1 MKFPGDTGMTP
12 SDVAAN
18 TPLIENKEIQ
28 VQRANLVDIV
38 DIMKGIK
45 NIGTILL
52 YHNIFGSSNFDIN
65 NIFVLGLFGFLYRIY
80 AINKSH
86 YLCPK
91 NRKNSLNDVLSDQQK
106 KYVPLYPMCSFLYKK
121 QELIS
126 SCFKHPEFL

>member
-28 VQRANLVDIV
+28 VQRANLLDIV

-52 YHNIFGSSNFDIN
+52 YHNIFGSQNFDIN
-65 NIFVLGLFGFLYRIY
+65 YITKSMVDIKGLDFYGMPRSI
-80 AINKSH
+80 
-86 YLCPK
+86 
-91 NRKNSLNDVLSDQQK
+91 
-106 KYVPLYPMCSFLYKK
+106 
-121 QELIS
+121 
-126 SCFKHPEFL
+126 